1 MDIKT
6 LIQSTSVEKRV
17 SDAVNKAHAVQD
29 KLNAMV
35 SFIEPS
41 EQLKT
46 LESKSKDCPF
56 YGVPVVLK
64 DLVNSGF
71 TLNDEK

>member
-41 EQLKT
+41 EQL
-46 LESKSKDCPF
+46 
-56 YGVPVVLK
+56 
-64 DLVNSGF
+64 
-71 TLNDEK
+71 